1 MVVVKRLWQPRS
13 RWMVLSGLWLAV
25 AALGLWGM
33 AGKSP
38 PGSAY
43 TAWDRL
49 YAVPDLFALSF
60 ANDYAAV
67 DGRIQ
72 AARFLGPLVTGATF
86 IQASALLF
94 REQVDRLRLR
104 VWRDH
109 VVVCGLGEKGLRLAM
124 SFKDAGRRVAA
135 VELDPASPGV
145 PAARAHGVAV
155 LVGDATDPAVLGQ
168 TGVRR
173 AGELVAAADDG
184 TNAGIAALAREIDRA
199 GTARPLHCAVHLL
212 DPQLCHLLRSEALE
226 DAAEGVRLEFFNV
239 HQQAARAWLA
249 AEPVLEPDGRPAHL
263 VVVGVGQL
271 GQSLVVAAGQR
282 WAERDGGG
290 RLPVTLVDRE
300 ASGRL
305 QALRLRHPS
314 LERWCDLAPLGLD
327 LDRPVPEA
335 VDAFTDLLRSGR
347 VTAVFVALD
356 GDAAA
361 LSAALTVR
369 QVLGTRPAS
378 VLVRT
383 RSEAGLGVL
392 LGVGR
397 SAVPVVAFS
406 PLDRTCTA
414 EIVAGGTHE
423 QVARA
428 LHDDYLARARRD
440 GGGGAAAV
448 PWDELPEALR
458 ESNRQAA
465 AALAAGLHEVDL
477 DLLPLYRWDDGGQ
490 PLTDGEVE
498 VLARREHDRW
508 AEERRRAGWRHGER
522 RDDGAR
528 TNPLLVA
535 WEELAEA
542 DRERN
547 RQAVRELPAMLARAG
562 LDIVRTAHHPPE

>member
-1 MVVVKRLWQPRS
+1 ML
-13 RWMVLSGLWLAV
+13 LSGLWLAV

-38 PGSAY
+38 PGVAY
-43 TAWDRL
+43 STWDRV

-67 DGRIQ
+67 DWRIQ
-72 AARFLGPLVTGATF
+72 AARFLGPMVTGATF

-94 REQVDRLRLR
+94 REQVDRLRPRL
-104 VWRDH
+104 WRDH
-109 VVVCGLGEKGLRLAM
+109 VVVCGLGEKGLRVAT
-124 SFKDAGRRVAA
+124 SFRDAGRRVVA
-135 VELDPASPGV
+135 VEVDSASPGV
-145 PAARAHGVAV
+145 PTARAHGVAV
-155 LVGDATDPAVLGQ
+155 LVGDATDPAVLRHA
-168 TGVRR
+168 GVGR
-173 AGELVAAADDG
+173 AGEAVAAADDG
-184 TNAGIAALAREIDRA
+184 ANAGIAAVVREVDRPA
-199 GTARPLHCAVHLL
+199 GARPLHCAVHLL
-212 DPQLCHLLRSEALE
+212 DPQLCHLLRSEVLE
-226 DAAEGVRLEFFNV
+226 DEAEGVRLEFFNV

-249 AEPVLEPDGRPAHL
+249 TEPVLDEVGRPPHL

-282 WAERDGGG
+282 WAERDGRH
-290 RLPVTLVDRE
+290 RLAVTLVDRE
-300 ASGRL
+300 AGGRL

-314 LERWCDLAPLGLD
+314 LERWCDLAPIDLD
-327 LDRPVPEA
+327 LDRPVPDA
-335 VDAFTDLLRSGR
+335 VDAFTDLLCSGR

-356 GDAAA
+356 SDAAA

-369 QVLGTRPAS
+369 QVLGARPAR

-414 EIVAGGTHE
+414 EVVAGGTHE

-428 LHDDYLARARRD
+428 LHEDYLARTRRD

-458 ESNRQAA
+458 ESNRRAA

-477 DLLPLYRWDDGGQ
+477 DLIPLYRWDDGGR
-490 PLTDGEVE
+490 PLTDHEVE

-522 RDDGAR
+522 RDDQAM
-528 TNPLLVA
+528 TNPLLVP
-535 WEELAEA
+535 WDDMAEA
-542 DRERN
+542 DRERD

-562 LDIVRTAHHPPE
+562 LDIVRTTPGT